1 MQRLSGLDASFLY
14 LETRSQLMHVIGL
27 FEIDPSTMPGGYRFD
42 KLRAEMER
50 RIAAIPAFRRKLDNS
65 LFNIDHPVWIEDE
78 EPGTLTWEIEPSA
91 HGAVRL
97 TLTHDLTGHHL
108 PQIWGLVV
116 AALEEGVEMSLP
128 LLFIVALVQYQRRA
142 TSAPTAYSTP
152 AFDRR

>member
-65 LFNIDHPVWIEDE
+65 LFNIDHPVWIEDADFD
-78 EPGTLTWEIEPSA
+78 IF
-91 HGAVRL
+91 AVGSWRSVIL
-97 TLTHDLTGHHL
+97 
-108 PQIWGLVV
+108 
-116 AALEEGVEMSLP
+116 A
-128 LLFIVALVQYQRRA
+128 VALRM
-142 TSAPTAYSTP
+142 
-152 AFDRR
+152 